1 MNPGDVRE
9 SFVDRHGESIKIR
22 ALRRA
27 DLDALT
33 RFANAISK
41 EKAVNGDLGVVSF
54 DGRVTRKRERAFLDR
69 TSREARRGNVASFA
83 ALSGG
88 EMVGISDVW
97 RRTARDVRPTGGFG
111 IVIREGFRDRGIG
124 ERLTTEVLR
133 ESKAL
138 GIWLVELTGF
148 ATNSRAVRL
157 YEKMGF
163 RRVGVIPDKIV
174 REERRFDEIVM
185 YADLRNR

>member
-1 MNPGDVRE
+1 
-9 SFVDRHGESIKIR
+9 
-22 ALRRA
+22 
-27 DLDALT
+27 
-33 RFANAISK
+33 
-41 EKAVNGDLGVVSF
+41 
-54 DGRVTRKRERAFLDR
+54 
-69 TSREARRGNVASFA
+69 
-83 ALSGG
+83 
-88 EMVGISDVW
+88 MVGFSDVW
-97 RRTARDVRPTGGFG
+97 RRTARDVRHTGVFG

-138 GIWLVELTGF
+138 GIWLVELTVFG
-148 ATNSRAVRL
+148 TNNRAVHL

-174 REERRFDEIVM
+174 RGERRFDEIVM